1 MSEVF
6 EFYCL
11 VDFSKD
17 NIQSTFNSILDMYL
31 YFAKKFA
38 LERYEDW
45 KKEELERANKSEDED
60 YDEDYDDES
69 DGDYDEEE

>member
-1 MSEVF
+1 MPRIFASSQILPNSGLAPPF
-6 EFYCL
+6 
-11 VDFSKD
+11 
-17 NIQSTFNSILDMYL
+17 SILDMYL